1 MIDPARVLEFR
12 DRTLGEATVKQPVG
26 PVSMF
31 QDFYVTYKTTYVEAS
46 VGQFKIPVSWE
57 GYNSSSKL
65 LFAERAPVSRA
76 FGDKRDLGIRLAKK
90 FERFGYMAGR
100 AGPRRTGPRT
110 SCVPCE
116 RGRGRT
122 RTGCSPE
129 STQCPPVA

>member
-65 LFAERAPVSRA
+65 LFAER
-76 FGDKRDLGIRLAKK
+76 DLGIRLAKK
-90 FERFGYMAGR
+90 FERFGYMAG
-100 AGPRRTGPRT
+100 
-110 SCVPCE
+110 VY
-116 RGRGRT
+116 
-122 RTGCSPE
+122 
-129 STQCPPVA
+129 